1 MEKTMAYTLLVLFSY
16 LALTCWAR
24 EVCYEDIGC
33 FDNGYPFYDPLNRP
47 VSWLPESR
55 DDIGT
60 TFQLNTR
67 NVPSTSSWQELSTYY
82 PDNFYDTDFDPNRE
96 TKVITHGFTQS
107 SSVSWME
114 EMVDEF
120 LVQGDYNVIRV
131 NWQRGA
137 LGVYGVSA
145 ANTRIVGAEVSLLI
159 DLLRSHYGVEA
170 SSFHIIGHS
179 LGAHVAGYA
188 GERQNNPKVARIT
201 GLDPAGPYFED
212 MDTIVRLDTTDA
224 DFVDVIHTDTDP
236 IYKLGYGMYA
246 PCGHMDFFPNGGR
259 VQPGCDQSLFEYI
272 GDDGLYDGTAQFV
285 ACNHLRSIA
294 FFKESINSDCP
305 FLAFECTRDH
315 DDYNYGLC
323 FNDDLSARMGW
334 QAPADYR
341 GGEGNVYQINTNGD
355 EPFCGHQYLFTL
367 KMDEHRKAHDAK
379 GQIFITLIGYNAQSS
394 KVALTSETVEYYT
407 SIVYQHMVPYDVS
420 PQDTGGLSGLY
431 FEWDYDPDWWWWDWE
446 VIERPELFVHQIQV
460 TDSEGNVSTMC
471 GDYNGIKPGDVQSF
485 WRTDTVC
492 PSK

>member
-96 TKVITHGFTQS
+96 TK
-107 SSVSWME
+107 
-114 EMVDEF
+114 
-120 LVQGDYNVIRV
+120 
-131 NWQRGA
+131 
-137 LGVYGVSA
+137 
-145 ANTRIVGAEVSLLI
+145 
-159 DLLRSHYGVEA
+159 SHYGVEA

-236 IYKLGYGMYA
+236 IYKLGRSEITVA
-246 PCGHMDFFPNGGR
+246 PIR
-259 VQPGCDQSLFEYI
+259 
-272 GDDGLYDGTAQFV
+272 
-285 ACNHLRSIA
+285 
-294 FFKESINSDCP
+294 
-305 FLAFECTRDH
+305 
-315 DDYNYGLC
+315 
-323 FNDDLSARMGW
+323 
-334 QAPADYR
+334 
-341 GGEGNVYQINTNGD
+341 
-355 EPFCGHQYLFTL
+355 
-367 KMDEHRKAHDAK
+367 
-379 GQIFITLIGYNAQSS
+379 YNA
-394 KVALTSETVEYYT
+394 
-407 SIVYQHMVPYDVS
+407 YD
-420 PQDTGGLSGLY
+420 DDRGDGGGLVVVVMVMMLIM
-431 FEWDYDPDWWWWDWE
+431 
-446 VIERPELFVHQIQV
+446 VLMVMMMMVVVVAVVVTLFCV
-460 TDSEGNVSTMC
+460 
-471 GDYNGIKPGDVQSF
+471 
-485 WRTDTVC
+485 
-492 PSK
+492 